1 MPRFAFLALLA
12 VIVICVGV
20 VLHAA
25 SLWCVGRVM
34 KVKPL
39 PFGRIAKFTTLYFL
53 FGLAVSLGLRA
64 LGIDITDAKQ
74 WIAAILV
81 FCMFVACRIWITR
94 RILNRNWLPTC
105 LAALGVVVIEY
116 GMLFIAPMPLRSRLL
131 DYFVVP
137 TPSMAPTIQPNARI
151 IIDRTSAP
159 TRWDMVVYKAPGEP
173 SLNLVKRVVGLPGER
188 VEILRNSIRINGT
201 ELALP
206 PVLRGADFH
215 SMSDLRGGELVLP
228 VNSPIV
234 LEADE
239 YYVIGDNLK
248 FSSDSRN
255 CPPPADPRRQKGP
268 VLASDIHGVVRVIY
282 NRTSLWPDFPSAP
295 AR

>member
-1 MPRFAFLALLA
+1 
-12 VIVICVGV
+12 
-20 VLHAA
+20 
-25 SLWCVGRVM
+25 M

-53 FGLAVSLGLRA
+53 LCLTVSIGLRA
-64 LGIDITDAKQ
+64 LGIDITDGKQ
-74 WIAAILV
+74 LIAAILV
-81 FCMFVACRIWITR
+81 FCMFTACRIWITR

-116 GMLFIAPMPLRSRLL
+116 GTLFIAQIPLRSSLL
-131 DYFVVP
+131 DRFIVP
-137 TPSMAPTIQPNARI
+137 MQSMAPTIQPNAQI
-151 IIDRTSAP
+151 IIDRTSVP
-159 TRWDMVVYKAPGEP
+159 SRWDIVVYKVHGDQPMTVA
-173 SLNLVKRVVGLPGER
+173 KRVVGLPGER

-206 PVLRGADFH
+206 AFLRGADFH
-215 SMSDLRGGELVLP
+215 AMATPQGMDIVLP

-239 YYVIGDNLK
+239 YYVIGDNPK
-248 FSSDSRN
+248 FSADSRIY
-255 CPPPADPRRQKGP
+255 PPPADPRRQKGP

-282 NRTSLWPDFPSAP
+282 NRASLWPDFPSAP